1 MRLKKEDLTII
12 QVQETQLQAGMI
24 QPSYSIHVVKG
35 DSCLHIITY
44 VVLYIISHIKTCK
57 TKTYNDAPSL

>member
-35 DSCLHIITY
+35 DSCLHILLPT
-44 VVLYIISHIKTCK
+44 
-57 TKTYNDAPSL
+57 